1 MGEGIKQRL
10 AEISNKKR
18 RKKIVIIASI
28 ATTICLG
35 IILTVL
41 AVSYSGR
48 VYKRCVFEAGAEIE
62 ARDFLKD
69 TTKDIKFAK
78 SSKKINNKVPGDY
91 LVKLR
96 SGCFTYR
103 CTATIQDTIP
113 PTGQAVDVFFEEG
126 EKVAAEQFVTNIE
139 DITEVQVSFV
149 KKPDYSYI
157 GKQPI
162 EVVLTD
168 AGNNTV
174 VIASHLISRITI
186 KEYTIE
192 AGKSFPDMSTF
203 LIMPLEDAVFVT
215 KPDTINMSKPGDY
228 NVVISAKGV
237 ECTTVLHI
245 QDTIKPVI
253 QGKNITAY
261 HTDKVTCNNFVQHAE
276 DATALTYKFVKEPNM
291 KQLGEQ
297 KLSIVATDE
306 GGNSVQFDVVLTVI
320 PDTEPPVIKGAK
332 DITAYVGR
340 TIRYKDGVKVT
351 DNQDKNIKLQVDN
364 SKVNTKVCG
373 DYPVTYYAQD
383 LAGNKT
389 SISIVVHIIERV
401 YTEAE
406 ANALADKVLAKITNS
421 GMSQYQKLVAIYE
434 WTRSSIAYTGS
445 SDKSSW
451 IKAACEGLI
460 DRKGDCYTYASVAK
474 VLLNRAGINN
484 KDIVK
489 IPAKTRHYWNLVNI
503 GEGWYHFDT
512 TPRKGQTIS
521 FCYIND
527 ATLMGYS
534 KANDNSHNYDRN
546 VYTDIK

>member
-1 MGEGIKQRL
+1 MDEKIKQE
-10 AEISNKKR
+10 AEDVPEQKR
-18 RKKIVIIASI
+18 RKKIAIIVGVA
-28 ATTICLG
+28 AVVCVG

-41 AVSYSGR
+41 LIAYNSR
-48 VYKRCVFEAGAEIE
+48 VYKRCVFEAGVEIE

-69 TTKDIKFAK
+69 TTKDIEFTQD
-78 SSKKINNKVPGDY
+78 SKKINNKVPGDY
-91 LVKLR
+91 IVKLK
-96 SGCFTYR
+96 SGLFIYK
-103 CTATIQDTIP
+103 CTATIQDTIA
-113 PTGQAVDVFFEEG
+113 PTAQAVDVFFENG
-126 EKVAAEQFVTNIE
+126 EEVAPEQFVTNIE
-139 DITEVQVSFV
+139 DVTKVQVSFV
-149 KKPDYSYI
+149 KEPDYQFI

-174 VIASHLISRITI
+174 VIASNLISRITI
-186 KEYTIE
+186 KEHTIE
-192 AGKSFPDMSTF
+192 AGEAFPDMSTF
-203 LIMPLEDAVFVT
+203 LIVPSEDASFVT
-215 KPDTINMSKPGDY
+215 APDTFDMSKPGDY
-228 NVVISAKGV
+228 DVVISANGF

-245 QDTIKPVI
+245 QDTIAPVI
-253 QGKNITAY
+253 QVKNITAY
-261 HTDKVTCNNFVQHAE
+261 NVDKVTCESFVKSAK
-276 DATALTYKFVKEPNM
+276 DATALTYQFVKEPNM

-297 KLSIVATDE
+297 QLSFVATDA

-320 PDTEPPVIKGAK
+320 PDTEAPVIKGAK

-340 TIRYKDGVKVT
+340 TVRYKDGVKVT
-351 DNQDKNIKLQVDN
+351 DNHDRNISLNVDT

-389 SISIVVHIIERV
+389 SITVTLHIVERV

-406 ANALADKVLAKITNS
+406 VNSLADKVLASITNS
-421 GMSQYQKLVAIYE
+421 GMSQYQKLQAIYK

-451 IKAACEGLI
+451 IKAACEGFI

-474 VLLNRAGINN
+474 ALLNRAGINN

-489 IPAKTRHYWNLVNI
+489 IPSSSRHYWNLVNI

-512 TPRKGQTIS
+512 TPRKGQKIS

-527 ATLMGYS
+527 ATLMNYS
-534 KANDNSHNYDRN
+534 KANGNSHNYDRTI
-546 VYTDIK
+546 YTDIE

>member
-1 MGEGIKQRL
+1 MDEKIKQ
-10 AEISNKKR
+10 EPENVTDKKR
-18 RKKIVIIASI
+18 RKMIAIIVGVTA
-28 ATTICLG
+28 TICIG
-35 IILTVL
+35 IIV
-41 AVSYSGR
+41 AVILISYTGR
-48 VYKRCVFEAGAEIE
+48 VYKHCVFEAGVEVE

-69 TTKDIKFAK
+69 TTKDIEFTKDSEK
-78 SSKKINNKVPGDY
+78 VNTKVPGDY
-91 LVKLR
+91 VVKLK
-96 SGCFTYR
+96 SGYFTYK

-126 EKVAAEQFVTNIE
+126 EKVAPEQFVTNVE
-139 DITEVQVSFV
+139 DMTEVQVSFV
-149 KKPDYSYI
+149 KEPDYSYI

-174 VIASHLISRITI
+174 AIASHLISRITV
-186 KEYTIE
+186 KEHTIE
-192 AGKSFPDMSTF
+192 AGEPFPDMSTF
-203 LIMPLEDAVFVT
+203 LIVPSEDASFVT
-215 KPDTINMSKPGDY
+215 APDTIDMSKPGDY
-228 NVVISAKGV
+228 DIIISANGF

-245 QDTIKPVI
+245 QDTIAPVI
-253 QGKNITAY
+253 QVKNITAY
-261 HTDKVTCNNFVQHAE
+261 NVDKVTCESFIKSAK
-276 DATALTYKFVKEPNM
+276 DATALTYQFVKEPNM

-297 KLSIVATDE
+297 QLSFVATDA

-320 PDTEPPVIKGAK
+320 PDTEAPVIKGAK

-340 TIRYKDGVKVT
+340 TVRYKDGVKVT
-351 DNQDKNIKLQVDN
+351 DNHDRNITLNVDT

-373 DYPVTYYAQD
+373 DYPVIYSAQD

-389 SISIVVHIIERV
+389 SISITVHIIERV

-406 ANALADKVLAKITNS
+406 VNSLADKVLASITNS
-421 GMSQYQKLVAIYE
+421 GMSQYQKLQAIYK

-474 VLLNRAGINN
+474 ALLNRAGINN

-489 IPAKTRHYWNLVNI
+489 IPSSTRHYWNLVNI

-512 TPRKGQTIS
+512 TPRKGQTID
-521 FCYIND
+521 FCYIDD
-527 ATLMGYS
+527 ATLMKYS
-534 KANDNSHNYDRN
+534 QANGNSHNYDRN
-546 VYTDIK
+546 IYTDIE